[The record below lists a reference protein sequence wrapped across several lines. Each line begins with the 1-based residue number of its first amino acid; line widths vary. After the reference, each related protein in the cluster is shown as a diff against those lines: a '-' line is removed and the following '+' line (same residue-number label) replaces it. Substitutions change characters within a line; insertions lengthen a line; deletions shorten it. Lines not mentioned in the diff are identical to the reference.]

1 MPRDKRR
8 LGWLVVGASIV
19 LGVVVLTS
27 LFAASVYSMYPKRI
41 HESVIQGLKLQ
52 SEQQL
57 TATEDGAR
65 LAAAF
70 DAMSALNEDGNLG
83 WRDLFDVL
91 LEFRREHRRVGDE
104 ILGQR
109 VRVDELD
116 RSPETLGERSC
127 DESGAIRVSREVDGE
142 HDPIDG
148 F

>member
-19 LGVVVLTS
+19 LGVVVLMS

-41 HESVIQGLKLQ
+41 HESVIQGLKIQ

-70 DAMSALNEDGNLG
+70 DVLSALNEDGNLG
-83 WRDLFDVL
+83 WRDLFGVL
-91 LEFRREHRRVGDE
+91 RVCARLSADGRIDPREADDLTE
-104 ILGQR
+104 
-109 VRVDELD
+109 
-116 RSPETLGERSC
+116 
-127 DESGAIRVSREVDGE
+127 AIRDLAIAKTRPRSL
-142 HDPIDG
+142 
-148 F
+148 